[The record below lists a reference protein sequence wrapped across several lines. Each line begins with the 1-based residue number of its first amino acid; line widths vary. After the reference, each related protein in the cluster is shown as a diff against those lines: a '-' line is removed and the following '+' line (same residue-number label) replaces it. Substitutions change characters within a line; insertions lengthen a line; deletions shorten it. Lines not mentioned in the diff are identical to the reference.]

1 MFQKNVTNVA
11 MTKVSGV
18 SVQVS
23 VDSRGGG
30 RGRYLILRVLLV
42 FVLVRVLV
50 LGLLQIIHLT
60 PDTRHLK
67 PTYSGYFFRIR

>member
-1 MFQKNVTNVA
+1 MFHKNVTKVA

-42 FVLVRVLV
+42 LVLV
-50 LGLLQIIHLT
+50 LGLLRIIHLS

>member
-1 MFQKNVTNVA
+1 MFHKNVTKVA
-11 MTKVSGV
+11 MTKVSGF

-23 VDSRGGG
+23 VDSRGSG

-42 FVLVRVLV
+42 FVLVLVLV

-60 PDTRHLK
+60 P
-67 PTYSGYFFRIR
+67 TYSGYFFRIR